1 MTTSDF
7 SIQYS
12 FQLSEGQII
21 PFRPQSGDIFGYSSL
36 AFDHFSSLQ
45 PKKQPLAPENHE
57 QQTRKKVY
65 SRILKRLSEGGLP
78 GREYAISYLQHQYRR
93 NFTVATLKASGSI
106 VGLFLTFLQSIGR
119 HRLEDISRRDIE
131 AYVEDAQDRGLQV
144 GAIKTKLGTLYAF
157 LNYLVKSDILPPE
170 ILQRKIKVKLP
181 EALPRA
187 IDPED
192 LKALLSVVTGTRDR
206 ALVLVLLRTG
216 MRIGE
221 LLKLNITD
229 IDLQGQKIS
238 LYIGEKNA
246 RGRVVYFCDDAKE
259 ALMAWLRI
267 RDPRRPYLFPGL
279 KGRPLSYGGASEIFK
294 RALKAAGLAAKGYSL
309 HRLRHTFASEL
320 LNAGLRLEVLQQLL
334 GHTSIE
340 ITRRYARLTDK
351 TREEEYFRAMQ
362 RIEKESIDGR
372 Y

>member
-1 MTTSDF
+1 MTNSDY

-12 FQLSEGQII
+12 FHLSEGQII
-21 PFRPQSGDIFGYSSL
+21 PVSPQIGDVSGYSSL
-36 AFDHFSSLQ
+36 TFGHFYSLEPQ
-45 PKKQPLAPENHE
+45 KQPTSPENHE
-57 QQTRKKVY
+57 QQIRKKAY
-65 SRILKRLSEGGLP
+65 TRIVKRLAEGDLP
-78 GREYAISYLQHQYRR
+78 GREYAVSYLQHQYRR
-93 NFTVATLKASGSI
+93 NFTVATLKACGSNAS
-106 VGLFLTFLQSIGR
+106 LFLSFLKSIGR
-119 HRLEDISRRDIE
+119 HRLEDITRQDIE
-131 AYVEDAQDRGLQV
+131 AYVEDGQDRGLQI
-144 GAIKTKLGTLYAF
+144 GGIKTKLRALYAF

-170 ILQRKIKVKLP
+170 ILQRKIKMKLP

-192 LKALLSVVTGTRDR
+192 LKALLAAVTAVRDR
-206 ALVLVLLRTG
+206 ALILLLLRTG

-221 LLKLNITD
+221 LLKLKVTD
-229 IDLQGQKIS
+229 IGLQEQKIS
-238 LYIGEKNA
+238 IYLGEKNA

-259 ALMAWLRI
+259 ELMAWLRI
-267 RDPRRPYLFPGL
+267 RDPQQHYLFPGH

-362 RIEKESIDGR
+362 RIEKESIDGH

>member
-1 MTTSDF
+1 MTTSEF

-12 FQLSEGQII
+12 FQLPKGHII
-21 PFRPQSGDIFGYSSL
+21 PVSLQSEDIIGSSTLSFGR
-36 AFDHFSSLQ
+36 FSSVQ
-45 PKKQPLAPENHE
+45 PPKQQPRTGNHE
-57 QQTRKKVY
+57 QQTRTKVY
-65 SRILKRLSEGGLP
+65 SRMVKRLAQGELP
-78 GREYAISYLQHQYRR
+78 GREYAISYLRHQYRR
-93 NFTVATLKASGSI
+93 NFTVATLKASVSI
-106 VGLFLTFLQSIGR
+106 TGLFLTFLKSTGR
-119 HRLEDISRRDIE
+119 LRLEDITRRDIA
-131 AYVEDAQDRGLQV
+131 AYIEDAQDRGLEI
-144 GAIKTKLGTLYAF
+144 GGIKTKLGALYAF
-157 LNYLVKSDILPPE
+157 LNYLVKTDILPPE
-170 ILQRKIKVKLP
+170 ILDRKIRVKLP

-192 LKALLSVVTGTRDR
+192 LKALLAAVTSVRDR
-206 ALVLVLLRTG
+206 ALILLLHRTG

-221 LLKLNITD
+221 LLKLTVTD
-229 IDLQGQKIS
+229 IDLQERKVS

-259 ALMAWLRI
+259 ALLAWLRV
-267 RDPRRPYLFPGL
+267 RDPRQPYLFPGHHN
-279 KGRPLSYGGASEIFK
+279 RPLSYGGASEIFK
-294 RALKAAGLAAKGYSL
+294 RALRAAGLAAKGYSL

-362 RIEKESIDGR
+362 CIEKESADGH